1 MEHFPSQHGLQFESE
16 PGAYHGDANDELA
29 KPSPNP
35 RDSSS
40 GLVTSVVGGGTWVLW
55 RKGFCSV
62 RFFLACSWRHNFSQ
76 LHFFRGYFDDFLF
89 LLC

>member
-1 MEHFPSQHGLQFESE
+1 LGLVEGLESNSTLKFFSMEYYPSQHGLQFESE

-40 GLVTSVVGGGTWVLW
+40 GLVTSVVGGGTCVFLE
-55 RKGFCSV
+55 KGALQ
-62 RFFLACSWRHNFSQ
+62 R
-76 LHFFRGYFDDFLF
+76 
-89 LLC
+89 